1 LKRRERGEGRDV
13 LVFGRCDD
21 VMTGAGGEGVEN
33 TRGEKVV
40 FTSKEEKKDEE
51 R

>member
-1 LKRRERGEGRDV
+1 
-13 LVFGRCDD
+13 
-21 VMTGAGGEGVEN
+21 MTGGGGEGVEN

-40 FTSKEEKKDEE
+40 FTRKKEKKDEE